1 MAIDDDA
8 AAGRSRRPLRV
19 WGPWIPIPRFKSPPI
34 EIGGYNGTKSAFA
47 DSGGTDRC
55 GSGRCQAAERLER
68 AGSEDGEPWMAR
80 IDRRERSTKPGA
92 PLGGEGRPRGGEVGV
107 VVAPAGEGL
116 VEQDHLGGVEGDALR
131 RAHLHERARA
141 GDGGRLPEAPLR
153 AVALVEEEFEV
164 AGFSGRTPA

>member
-8 AAGRSRRPLRV
+8 AAGRSRRPLRL
-19 WGPWIPIPRFKSPPI
+19 WGPWIQSPDSNPLPPI
-34 EIGGYNGTKSAFA
+34 EIGGYNGTKSAVA

-68 AGSEDGEPWMAR
+68 AGSEGGEPRMAR

-116 VEQDHLGGVEGDALR
+116 VEQ
-131 RAHLHERARA
+131 
-141 GDGGRLPEAPLR
+141 
-153 AVALVEEEFEV
+153 
-164 AGFSGRTPA
+164 